1 MDDRIN
7 NRQGKGKQLGDYYQR
22 ELLALRELG
31 REAARRNPAL
41 EPFFGTPGRDP
52 DVERLLEG
60 FSFLA
65 GRLREKLDDELP
77 EIVQGLFGML
87 WPNYL
92 RPLPAA
98 SVIQYQPRG
107 NVTGATT
114 VPRGTLVESVPV
126 DGARCRFQTVY
137 DTEILPLQVEDVRFL
152 ERHGAAIMAVRFAV
166 AGGVLGGLPLSRLR
180 VFFTGDG
187 AIPYTLYFNLAYRLQ
202 EARFVLRDSSPDG
215 ESREYVAAVL
225 PPSCMRPLGFRE
237 DEGLYPYPR
246 ETALG
251 YRILQEYFCYPEKFL
266 FVEIAGLEQG
276 LTKETLARFAGAR
289 EFELHFVLPALPEHY
304 ESFQASNWNL
314 CCTPVVNI
322 FPFAAASL
330 HVVREYPEYKVLPAA
345 RQPEHFP
352 VYSVEH
358 VGTWRNLDK
367 HSGVFTSLQTCEAA
381 QCWSEDSSPRY
392 RLSLRPTLD
401 RQDVETSIAFERIP
415 TNGMTV
421 ALKLLCTNGLLP
433 TRLGPGDIRENIGH
447 DANTAPFA
455 NILPVS
461 IPHPPPCSEDML
473 WKLLSNMS
481 LNYIPLTDAAAFRA
495 VIATYAF
502 RAGSNRARSRELDRL
517 LQGIRAIDSPTTD
530 RIFDGSPRRGART
543 TITMDQSFFI
553 CEGAMV
559 LFGSVLNEFLSM
571 YATVNSFHQLIVKE
585 ASRGEEYHWPA
596 RIGSAVRR

>member
-322 FPFAAASL
+322 FPFVTAS
-330 HVVREYPEYKVLPAA
+330 HRVPPGQSGYKIIPDA
-345 RQPEHFP
+345 RRPDALA
-352 VYSVEH
+352 VYSVEG
-358 VGTWRNLDK
+358 VSSWTNQGRAGVAYDRL
-367 HSGVFTSLQTCEAA
+367 HSFADLPDRETRI
-381 QCWSEDSSPRY
+381 RY
-392 RLSLRPTLD
+392 RVQTLPTLD
-401 RQDVETSIAFERIP
+401 REGTETSIQIDGADHAGLLIS
-415 TNGMTV
+415 
-421 ALKLLCTNGLLP
+421 LHLLCTNGALP
-433 TRLGPGDIRENIGH
+433 KRLGVGDIRVSTGSGG
-447 DANTAPFA
+447 TASTPFT
-455 NILPVS
+455 NILPVTV
-461 IPHPPPCSEDML
+461 PLPPPCDEDML
-473 WKLLSNMS
+473 WQLLSNMR

-517 LQGIRAIDSPTTD
+517 LQGIRAIASPTTD

-543 TITMDQSFFI
+543 TITIDQSFFI

-559 LFGSVLNEFLSM
+559 LFGAVLNEFLSM

-596 RIGSAVRR
+596 RLGSAVRR